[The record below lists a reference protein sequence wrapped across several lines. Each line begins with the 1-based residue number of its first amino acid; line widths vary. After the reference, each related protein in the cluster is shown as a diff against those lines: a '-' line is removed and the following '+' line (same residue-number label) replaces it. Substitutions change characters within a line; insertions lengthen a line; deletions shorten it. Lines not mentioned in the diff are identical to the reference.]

1 MDNKWY
7 FKTSTLVIGFLCV
20 GPIILPLVWIN
31 PNLKQKDKIIIS
43 AVILIVSYVLWILFM
58 NSMKSMMEYYKL
70 LLEEVQG

>member
-43 AVILIVSYVLWILFM
+43 AVILIISYVLWILFM